1 MLSLS
6 CIIRYA
12 SNLRKSVEIFE
23 NLTLLL
29 EKKTRWFIIRIKR
42 AAVQG
47 YTYDVAADDMDNYT
61 KLVLDEIDKSTEGF
75 AWWEAKMPSEISKTA
90 QENVQP
96 LLNGEMT
103 GEEYMQSI
111 QDVYDMQ

>member
-29 EKKTRWFIIRIKR
+29 EKKTRLFIIRIKR
-42 AAVQG
+42 AAVQ
-47 YTYDVAADDMDNYT
+47 Y
-61 KLVLDEIDKSTEGF
+61 LHIDKSGYLIF
-75 AWWEAKMPSEISKTA
+75 ALD
-90 QENVQP
+90 VQK
-96 LLNGEMT
+96 
-103 GEEYMQSI
+103 I
-111 QDVYDMQ
+111 QRKGRHFEDRF

>member
-42 AAVQG
+42 AAVQYLHIGKSG
-47 YTYDVAADDMDNYT
+47 YLIFALDVKKPYGAPRW
-61 KLVLDEIDKSTEGF
+61 L
-75 AWWEAKMPSEISKTA
+75 P
-90 QENVQP
+90 VQK
-96 LLNGEMT
+96 
-103 GEEYMQSI
+103 I
-111 QDVYDMQ
+111 QRKGRHFEDRF